1 MKKEWVA
8 GHTRE
13 ACQSLEEKGARKVKR
28 SCASLGIHQN
38 AQRSTAQGELNGSPL
53 YLWSS
58 KERKDI
64 LEERCLIIQF
74 PVLMT
79 VMMDTEKN

>member
-13 ACQSLEEKGARKVKR
+13 ACQSLEEEGAGKVKR

-38 AQRSTAQGELNGSPL
+38 VQRSTGQGGLNA
-53 YLWSS
+53 
-58 KERKDI
+58 RHCI
-64 LEERCLIIQF
+64 
-74 PVLMT
+74 
-79 VMMDTEKN
+79 